1 MLLKIDILTRLLLG
15 LFVVMDRNKIINLA
29 NKINVSQNP
38 IQNQVQL
45 SLNEVNNFMSEALNE
60 TAPSKALDLFSKF
73 NNAPDP
79 VKVALLRMVLEYYI
93 RKFNIQSLIKID
105 YNGVFGNT
113 NTLIKYY

>member
-1 MLLKIDILTRLLLG
+1 
-15 LFVVMDRNKIINLA
+15 MDRNKVVNLA
-29 NKINVSQNP
+29 NKINAS
-38 IQNQVQL
+38 QNQVQL
-45 SLNEVNNFMSEALNE
+45 SLNEVNKFMSEALNE

-79 VKVALLRMVLEYYI
+79 AKVVLLRMVLDYYI

-105 YNGVFGNT
+105 CNGVFGNT